1 MPMPTSLRDRRA
13 GLGPARRL
21 RSLVHSARTP
31 QERVLALQRTIGN
44 RATRRL
50 LGRTPVNP
58 TREELPLG
66 EYDDAGKQQ
75 WPLLYRDY
83 YGSTEDEDGY
93 VNWRQIAE
101 NDPEFEADY
110 IDYNIVNATVLVTLD
125 TGEYD
130 AIKVHYK
137 DGRTRTF
144 AKGDIP
150 NPKFTRKYKQ
160 RGQARTPLLD
170 AFEKREEESTQDA
183 FIYPTYKEQ
192 IVLSPYLAPNLGSIR
207 EQADELAA
215 ELAKLRQLAYVA
227 GQFASILA
235 MYGAVAG
242 RPHTSRSRF
251 VGFPGLRNRRAVT
264 TGAMPR
270 ARPNAPQA
278 PQGGKK
284 NARTKPATMTLGNK
298 KPPSR
303 TPVKAKPTTPKSG
316 NKKQG
321 KVDVE
326 SGKDVGKQRE
336 TAREG
341 GEGGKGKKNPRQTA
355 SEAEARTRTTQAPAT
370 DKRSLLQRARDA
382 GVSDEIDGAVE
393 VFAYGTTESSANST
407 VSNSGF
413 STGGGNFG
421 GRRYAATN
429 VDTARVFAARRVTNA
444 TKPNMKP
451 ADRPRRGIVGI
462 ALPKATAD
470 RLQATAPAPRRA
482 DDRSAPRAQG
492 QADPVDHRAGRDR
505 DDQHGRILLPD
516 RVSERSAWR
525 CPLRRRIIV
534 RVWDTSARRRTR

>member
-1 MPMPTSLRDRRA
+1 MSGILP
-13 GLGPARRL
+13 
-21 RSLVHSARTP
+21 
-31 QERVLALQRTIGN
+31 
-44 RATRRL
+44 
-50 LGRTPVNP
+50 LGRRRWYVRHADADKPPRPPCRTGPGAPPAVAGPLRQDAAGARSCAAADDRQPRHPPAARSTPVNP

-75 WPLLYRDY
+75 WPLLYRDF

-144 AKGDIP
+144 AKDDIP

-284 NARTKPATMTLGNK
+284 SARTKPATMTLGNK

-303 TPVKAKPTTPKSG
+303 TPVKAKPTAPKSG

-341 GEGGKGKKNPRQTA
+341 GEGGEGQEEPEADRERGRGRGPARRRLRRPTTA
-355 SEAEARTRTTQAPAT
+355 HCCSAPATPAWATRSTARSRCSRTARRSRARTRPSATAASAPA
-370 DKRSLLQRARDA
+370 
-382 GVSDEIDGAVE
+382 
-393 VFAYGTTESSANST
+393 
-407 VSNSGF
+407 
-413 STGGGNFG
+413 
-421 GRRYAATN
+421 AATS
-429 VDTARVFAARRVTNA
+429 AAGA
-444 TKPNMKP
+444 T
-451 ADRPRRGIVGI
+451 PR
-462 ALPKATAD
+462 LTS
-470 RLQATAPAPRRA
+470 TRRA
-482 DDRSAPRAQG
+482 SSP
-492 QADPVDHRAGRDR
+492 PVA
-505 DDQHGRILLPD
+505 
-516 RVSERSAWR
+516 
-525 CPLRRRIIV
+525 
-534 RVWDTSARRRTR
+534 